1 MSALQ
6 QRAPSREDFAALLEE
21 SFRSAEI
28 SEGAVVKGQVVA
40 IEKDMA
46 VIDVG
51 LKIEGR
57 VALKEFVGPGRG
69 DTAVK
74 VGDEVEVY
82 VERIENAL
90 GEAVLSR
97 DKARREESWVR
108 LEKAFEKNERVN
120 GVIFNQVK
128 GGFTVDLDGAVAFLP
143 RSQVDIRPVR
153 DVDAADAQAAAL
165 PDPQDGPPP
174 RQHRRVAPHRARGE
188 PRRAALRDRARTS
201 KRARSSTASSRTS
214 PSTAPSSTSAAS
226 TACCTSPTWRGAA
239 STIRPRSSTSARRSR
254 SRSSGSTRR
263 RTASRSA

>member
-40 IEKDMA
+40 IEKDVA
-46 VIDVG
+46 VIDIG
-51 LKIEGR
+51 AKTEGR

-97 DKARREESWVR
+97 DKARREESWVK
-108 LEKAFEKNERVN
+108 LEKAFETNERVT
-120 GVIFNQVK
+120 GVIFNQVMDGVVK
-128 GGFTVDLDGAVAFLP
+128 NITEYGAFVDLGGIDGLLHVTDMAW
-143 RSQVDIRPVR
+143 
-153 DVDAADAQAAAL
+153 
-165 PDPQDGPPP
+165 
-174 RQHRRVAPHRARGE
+174 RRVNHPSEVVNIGQTVKVKIIKINHETHRISLGIKQLLADPWEGIAARYPVNAKLKGRVTNITDYGAFVELE
-188 PRRAALRDRARTS
+188 PGIEGLIHVSEMSWT
-201 KRARSSTASSRTS
+201 KKNVH
-214 PSTAPSSTSAAS
+214 P
-226 TACCTSPTWRGAA
+226 G
-239 STIRPRSSTSARRSR
+239 
-254 SRSSGSTRR
+254 
-263 RTASRSA
+263 